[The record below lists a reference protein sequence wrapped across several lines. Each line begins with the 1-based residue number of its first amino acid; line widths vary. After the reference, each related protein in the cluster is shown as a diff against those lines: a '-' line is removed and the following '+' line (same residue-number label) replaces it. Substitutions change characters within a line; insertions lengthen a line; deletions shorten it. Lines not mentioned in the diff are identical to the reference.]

1 MLHIESVSATVK
13 CSSASKN
20 LKKNQR
26 WNIVLQGA
34 FFSCLLLHSLNWFWS
49 LAVIELCANRWNKH
63 VHACVNPVKGKWSGN
78 IFPPF
83 FFSFNYVLLLLLL
96 LFKCFFP
103 LNFVCLCV
111 CVCVCVCVRVCALR
125 VHISPPTHS
134 SEGKESVPW
143 NWGSKCDKQ
152 YWRNKPDKPPT
163 DRTTVEFLGGDGGRG
178 INYRSAYDCATVSVF
193 IWSKGQQLTT
203 VLKVFCMAVQSF

>member
-1 MLHIESVSATVK
+1 MKHCITR
-13 CSSASKN
+13 CF
-20 LKKNQR
+20 
-26 WNIVLQGA
+26 LQLPFAAQFELILVISRNRVVCKQTKQTCPCLREPCEGEMIWKH
-34 FFSCLLLHSLNWFWS
+34 FS
-49 LAVIELCANRWNKH
+49 
-63 VHACVNPVKGKWSGN
+63 
-78 IFPPF
+78 PF
-83 FFSFNYVLLLLLL
+83 FFSPLIMFCYCCCCCLSV
-96 LFKCFFP
+96 FFP
-103 LNFVCLCV
+103 SILCV
-111 CVCVCVCVRVCALR
+111 CVCVCVCVRVRVCALC